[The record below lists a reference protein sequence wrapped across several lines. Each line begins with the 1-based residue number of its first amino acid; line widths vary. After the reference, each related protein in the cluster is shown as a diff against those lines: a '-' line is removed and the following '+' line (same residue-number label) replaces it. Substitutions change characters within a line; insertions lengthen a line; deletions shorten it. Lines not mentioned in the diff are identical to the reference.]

1 MNYEHMYTKNINR
14 HLIHILDRSNRRQ
27 GVFGN
32 NLMNISLY
40 IFMNLLMNLC
50 DFSENLLFCVVH
62 YILPLYSSYYFSQ
75 EITFGRDNRLNFAP
89 LPLGQ
94 REHTNPKER
103 KYLVYYLVL
112 SMSNKACHHIHQM
125 KGFYHI
131 CFIRLTLMYVFIKFI
146 CFSILVL
153 CIVHF
158 LVTLSQSEA
167 RACTIANTES
177 RTNKSPNTTRTVAY
191 TTLLALQYLNHI
203 STLK

>member
-1 MNYEHMYTKNINR
+1 M
-14 HLIHILDRSNRRQ
+14 
-27 GVFGN
+27 
-32 NLMNISLY
+32 IS
-40 IFMNLLMNLC
+40 
-50 DFSENLLFCVVH
+50 SENRLFCVVH
-62 YILPLYSSYYFSQ
+62 YILPLYSTYYFSQ
-75 EITFGRDNRLNFAP
+75 EITFGRDNRLNFPP

-94 REHTNPKER
+94 REPGQRGAGHFNTKTIQHAWPPLPSNLQWVDISHTNPSER

-112 SMSNKACHHIHQM
+112 SMSSKACHHIHQM

-131 CFIRLTLMYVFIKFI
+131 CFIRLTSMYVYIKFI

-177 RTNKSPNTTRTVAY
+177 RTNKSPNTTRTVAC
-191 TTLLALQYLNHI
+191 TTLLALQYLKHI